1 MPVGRAVRGARGAR
15 WGRAVRGGAGNAQDE
30 AACSSRCRGR
40 KRCVACGVQPV
51 SRARRVAWH
60 VASRAWRSR
69 FTSTRAIQKP
79 ISDHPWT
86 TWGTLSFSDENQP
99 SEELTT
105 QSTFGGLK
113 GPVRTGR
120 SARSP
125 PVVRTSCVVMRL
137 GRAYYRV
144 HAISFVE

>member
-1 MPVGRAVRGARGAR
+1 VCGVWRAACEQGETRSVARGVAR
-15 WGRAVRGGAGNAQDE
+15 LAFAVYVNEGDSKTYFG
-30 AACSSRCRGR
+30 SSLR
-40 KRCVACGVQPV
+40 
-51 SRARRVAWH
+51 
-60 VASRAWRSR
+60 
-69 FTSTRAIQKP
+69 
-79 ISDHPWT
+79 PWT